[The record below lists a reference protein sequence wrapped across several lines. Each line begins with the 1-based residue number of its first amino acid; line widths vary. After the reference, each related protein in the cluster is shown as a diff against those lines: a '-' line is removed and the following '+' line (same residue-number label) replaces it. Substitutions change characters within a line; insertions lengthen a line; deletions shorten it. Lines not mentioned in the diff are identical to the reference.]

1 MITVMLAMLT
11 RLRHGA
17 WYALA
22 LITALPAGAGNF
34 SIAPVR
40 VELQGAQRTAVL
52 AVHND
57 DDEPLII
64 QSTALSWSQS
74 SGEDQTEAT
83 RDLLVTPP
91 VFTIAAKAE
100 QVLRIALRT
109 APDQDREHEYRL
121 LLAEVP
127 GPPDKDFTG
136 LRLALRLSIPVF
148 VAPGS
153 PAAAQLQ
160 WQARRQSDG
169 SLAVIATNNGNAHLQ
184 VTDFRLYFGSASV
197 VAPVLVSRY
206 VLPGSSITWQVTPPA
221 GAAADAALSVH
232 GSSDAGEFQADV
244 VTLDR

>member
-1 MITVMLAMLT
+1 MLSILAS
-11 RLRHGA
+11 LRRGA

-22 LITALPAGAGNF
+22 LITTLPAAAGNF

-57 DDEPLII
+57 DDQPLII
-64 QSTALSWSQS
+64 QATGLSWSQS
-74 SGEDQTEAT
+74 NGEDQTDAT
-83 RDLLVTPP
+83 HDLLVTPP

-100 QVLRIALRT
+100 QVLRIGLRT
-109 APDQDREHEYRL
+109 APDQLRERDYRL

-160 WQARRQSDG
+160 WQAQRQADD
-169 SLAVIATNNGNAHLQ
+169 SLAVTATNNGNAHLQ
-184 VTDFRLYFGSASV
+184 VTDFRLYFGGASV
-197 VAPVLVSRY
+197 VVPVTVSRY
-206 VLPGSSITWQVTPPA
+206 VLPGSSVSWQVTPPA
-221 GAAADAALSVH
+221 SAAADAALSVH

-244 VTLDR
+244 VTLGR